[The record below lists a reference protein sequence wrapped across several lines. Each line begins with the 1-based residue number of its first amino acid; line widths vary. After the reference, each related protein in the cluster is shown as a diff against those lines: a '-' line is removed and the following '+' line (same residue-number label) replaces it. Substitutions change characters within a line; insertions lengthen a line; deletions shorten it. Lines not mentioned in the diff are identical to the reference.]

1 MGIREA
7 DLDGIEHYYDPNV
20 GKNGSWGTEVFVVP
34 CHYCGRKV
42 IHTCYGRNIKFI
54 CDACKVAKMEKRKVE
69 QKKRDAFVDQLYDAI
84 TTKEE
89 RQFDKAV
96 DIVRKQA
103 KRFSSYE
110 KDIEIARRGQF
121 KYGSI
126 PEAMTA
132 IELIHLGY
140 SIIPQQKV
148 GKYRVDFYLPKEKI
162 VVEVD
167 GSLYHRDK
175 FNGDREATIQFSLG
189 LDAKIIHIP
198 AEAVRKNVHIVD
210 KVMKKLTQMP

>member
-1 MGIREA
+1 MGKREA
-7 DLDGIEHYYDPNV
+7 DLDGIKHYYDPNQ
-20 GKNGSWGTEVFVVP
+20 GKRGNRGTEVFVVP
-34 CHYCGRKV
+34 CSCCGNEIIRKS
-42 IHTCYGRNIKFI
+42 YGRNTKYI
-54 CDACKVAKMEKRKVE
+54 CNACKVAKMEKRKVD
-69 QKKRDAFVDQLYDAI
+69 QKKQDAFVNQLYDTI

-89 RQFDKAV
+89 RRFNNAV
-96 DIVRKQA
+96 DVIQKQV
-103 KRFSSYE
+103 KHFSSYE

-167 GSLYHRDK
+167 GSLYHRDE

-189 LDAKIIHIP
+189 LDAKIVHIP
-198 AEAVRKNVHIVD
+198 AEVIRKNVRIVD
-210 KVMKKLTQMP
+210 KVMKKIMQVP